1 MFGSLFRVAQLAID
15 DAFDEL
21 AARIAVVVLFAVAL
35 AFATSAASMRLTLA
49 FGSETADL
57 ILAAFYAAL
66 GAAIAIVIFARRRS
80 LAEETA
86 AATTQARPEENGD
99 AADKPSLSKS
109 DQELLFS
116 ALSSLAPFALP
127 KVASVASR
135 FLPLIAVIIALI
147 YFITHAPASASPAQS
162 GEGSG
167 QSSD

>member
-15 DAFDEL
+15 GAIDEL

-35 AFATSAASMRLTLA
+35 AFATAAASIRLTLA
-49 FGSETADL
+49 FGPETADL
-57 ILAAFYAAL
+57 ILAACYAVL

-86 AATTQARPEENGD
+86 AATTQTEENGD
-99 AADKPSLSKS
+99 AADKPSLSKP

-116 ALSSLAPFALP
+116 ALSSLAPFAIP

-147 YFITHAPASASPAQS
+147 YFITYPPSLASPTQS

>member
-15 DAFDEL
+15 DAIDEL

-35 AFATSAASMRLTLA
+35 AFATAAASMRLTLA

-57 ILAAFYAAL
+57 ILAGCFAVF
-66 GAAIAIVIFARRRS
+66 GAAIAIVVFARRRS

-86 AATTQARPEENGD
+86 AATSQIRPEENGD
-99 AADKPSLSKS
+99 DKPSLSKS

-116 ALSSLAPFALP
+116 ALSSIAPFAIP

-135 FLPLIAVIIALI
+135 FLPLIAVIIALV
-147 YFITHAPASASPAQS
+147 YFITYDPPWASLTRS
-162 GEGSG
+162 GDGSG